1 MATIRKRNDKFQV
14 QVRIRG
20 HSKSATF
27 LTLKHARHWGRQKEL
42 EFENSFQL
50 GELYRPKH
58 FLEVLDKSKNEKIDF
73 FKTHA
78 LSYLSKLSERL
89 GPSDFVYKIKTD
101 NTKQK
106 NNLEYDIFFKKFSN
120 TQIILGS
127 TLALI
132 ILSILFI
139 L

>member
-42 EFENSFQL
+42 EFEKSFQL

-58 FLEVLDKSKNEKIDF
+58 FLEVLQLYCIKFIQNLLFFISFLKSM
-73 FKTHA
+73 
-78 LSYLSKLSERL
+78 
-89 GPSDFVYKIKTD
+89 
-101 NTKQK
+101 
-106 NNLEYDIFFKKFSN
+106 
-120 TQIILGS
+120 
-127 TLALI
+127 
-132 ILSILFI
+132 
-139 L
+139 

>member
-42 EFENSFQL
+42 EFEKSFQL

-58 FLEVLDKSKNEKIDF
+58 FLEVLD
-73 FKTHA
+73 
-78 LSYLSKLSERL
+78 LY
-89 GPSDFVYKIKTD
+89 
-101 NTKQK
+101 KQK
-106 NNLEYDIFFKKFSN
+106 VTPLKKSPNNE
-120 TQIILGS
+120 
-127 TLALI
+127 
-132 ILSILFI
+132 
-139 L
+139 